1 MPISIRNIA
10 LAHTIVKDVFKI
22 VFALLSV
29 THAAINGKIGAP
41 PLPKRLL
48 HAVIIIIKGKQS
60 PTAPRAA
67 VPISRNTPDI
77 NTVNYI
83 VEKT

>member
-1 MPISIRNIA
+1 MPIIIRNIA

-22 VFALLSV
+22 VFALLSSPMPRLME
-29 THAAINGKIGAP
+29 KIGAP

-67 VPISRNTPDI
+67 VPISGIRPI
-77 NTVNYI
+77 
-83 VEKT
+83 